1 MSAPNGGVSPSTR
14 RRRLDAAS
22 RERLAIATRAPSRAS
37 AAAIPRPIPLL
48 DAITSA
54 TLPSIPRSTTATY
67 NSRWAGSIRYV
78 PGVPEA
84 PPKPEEHDQ
93 LSKDLVAAATSIY
106 GAHDGRRALHA
117 KGIWCEGT
125 FTATDEAGRLSRA
138 AHFSGDA
145 VPVLVRFSNGSG
157 NPDSNDASREARG
170 MAVKLRPAGGD
181 ETDMLATTARA
192 FSTRTPE
199 EFLELLELRK
209 PDPETGQPDMEK
221 LGAWLGEHPEA
232 QPSIASTMGIE
243 PPASFARVH
252 YYSPH
257 TFKLLDADGGATWIR
272 FRWRT
277 EDGEEERIA
286 DDDARARGRDFLFD
300 DLRERLAKGPIRF
313 TLLLQ
318 LHPDGA
324 SLVDPSEVWP
334 DDSGLVEAG
343 TLEITGVVDD
353 PEGDGRIEV
362 FDPLRL
368 GDGIEPS
375 DDPVLHARRT
385 SYSVSAY
392 RRLGEG

>member
-1 MSAPNGGVSPSTR
+1 M
-14 RRRLDAAS
+14 
-22 RERLAIATRAPSRAS
+22 
-37 AAAIPRPIPLL
+37 
-48 DAITSA
+48 
-54 TLPSIPRSTTATY
+54 
-67 NSRWAGSIRYV
+67 
-78 PGVPEA
+78 PEA

-93 LSKDLVAAATSIY
+93 LSKDLVAAATAIY
-106 GAHDGRRALHA
+106 GVHDGRRALHA

-125 FTATDEAGRLSRA
+125 FTATEEAGRLSRA

-145 VPVLVRFSNGSG
+145 VPLLVRFSNGSG

-243 PPASFARVH
+243 PPASFTRVH

-257 TFKLLDADGGATWIR
+257 TFKLLDSDEGATWIR

-286 DDDARARGRDFLFD
+286 DDDARAKGRDYLFD
-300 DLRERLAKGPIRF
+300 DLRERLANGPIRF

-318 LHPDGA
+318 LRPDGA

-343 TLEITGVVDD
+343 TLEITAIVDD
-353 PEGDGRIEV
+353 PEGDGHIEV

-392 RRLGEG
+392 RRLGER

>member
-1 MSAPNGGVSPSTR
+1 MG
-14 RRRLDAAS
+14 
-22 RERLAIATRAPSRAS
+22 
-37 AAAIPRPIPLL
+37 
-48 DAITSA
+48 
-54 TLPSIPRSTTATY
+54 
-67 NSRWAGSIRYV
+67 YV
-78 PGVPEA
+78 PGVA
-84 PPKPEEHDQ
+84 AAAPKPEEHDQ
-93 LSKDLVAAATSIY
+93 LAKDLVAAATEIY
-106 GAHDGRRALHA
+106 GEHDGRRALHS
-117 KGIWCEGT
+117 KGMWCEGT
-125 FTATDEAGRLSRA
+125 FTATEEVGRLSRA

-145 VPVLVRFSNGSG
+145 IPALIRFSNGSG

-170 MAVKLRPAGGD
+170 MAVKLRLEGGE

-192 FSTRTPE
+192 FSTPTPE
-199 EFLELLELRK
+199 EFLELLQLRK

-232 QPSIASTMGIE
+232 QPSIASTMGVE

-257 TFKLLDADGGATWIR
+257 TFKLLDADGNGTWIR

-286 DDDARARGRDFLFD
+286 DDDAREKGRNYLVD
-300 DLRERLAKGPIRF
+300 DLKQRLGDGPVRF
-313 TLLLQ
+313 DLLFQ
-318 LHPDGA
+318 LHPEWA

-334 DDSGLVEAG
+334 DDAGLVEAG

-353 PEGDGRIEV
+353 PEGDGHIEV

-392 RRLGEG
+392 RRLGDG

>member
-1 MSAPNGGVSPSTR
+1 MPQS
-14 RRRLDAAS
+14 
-22 RERLAIATRAPSRAS
+22 
-37 AAAIPRPIPLL
+37 
-48 DAITSA
+48 
-54 TLPSIPRSTTATY
+54 
-67 NSRWAGSIRYV
+67 
-78 PGVPEA
+78 
-84 PPKPEEHDQ
+84 PPKPDEHDQ
-93 LSKDLVAAATSIY
+93 LSKDLVAAATAIY

-117 KGIWCEGT
+117 KGMWCEGT
-125 FTATDEAGRLSRA
+125 FTATEEAGRLSRA
-138 AHFSGDA
+138 APFSGDA
-145 VPVLVRFSNGSG
+145 VPALVRFSNGSG
-157 NPDSNDASREARG
+157 NPHSNDASREARG
-170 MAVKLRPAGGD
+170 MAVKLRPAAGD

-199 EFLELLELRK
+199 GFLELLELRK

-232 QPSIASTMGIE
+232 QPSIASTMGVE

-257 TFKLLDADGGATWIR
+257 TFKLLDADDQGTWIR

-286 DDDARARGRDFLFD
+286 DDDAGAKGRDYLFD
-300 DLRERLAKGPIRF
+300 ELRERLGNGPVRF
-313 TLLLQ
+313 QLVFQ
-318 LHPDGA
+318 LHPEGA
-324 SLVDPSEVWP
+324 SLTDPSEVWP

-343 TLEITGVVDD
+343 TLKITGVVDD
-353 PEGDGRIEV
+353 PEGDGHIEV

-385 SYSVSAY
+385 AYSVSAY
-392 RRLGEG
+392 RRLGVG